1 MCEDCENP
9 TAQHLTFAEKRKRIN
24 TVWQPV
30 RRPCRPFTATSIGS
44 RVAQSEFKPAFGRTD

>member
-24 TVWQPV
+24 AVWQPV
-30 RRPCRPFTATSIGS
+30 RRPGRPFTAKSVVS
-44 RVAQSEFKPAFGRTD
+44 RVAQPESKPTFGRTD